1 MKRWTYIIIV
11 AIGTLWLTSTAGAID
26 KKKKDTPAPK
36 SKPVTVDTGRKV
48 NPAAGAQPG
57 ADQNTSDRKA
67 EGQGGAER
75 KESNQNATDQKTGR
89 SKYDNFIDVNRNGID
104 DRADRQST
112 TKPKPEP
119 KLEPKPV
126 PKAEPKPEPKSE
138 PKPES
143 KPKVESSAA
152 KSPKK

>member
-26 KKKKDTPAPK
+26 KKKRDTPAPR

-48 NPAAGAQPG
+48 NSATGEQQDAGQK
-57 ADQNTSDRKA
+57 TSDQKAGGQKAADRKVSDQDA
-67 EGQGGAER
+67 
-75 KESNQNATDQKTGR
+75 SDQKNER

-112 TKPKPEP
+112 SKPKPEP
-119 KLEPKPV
+119 KLEPKP
-126 PKAEPKPEPKSE
+126 E
-138 PKPES
+138 PES
-143 KPKVESSAA
+143 KVESSAT
-152 KSPKK
+152 KSPKE